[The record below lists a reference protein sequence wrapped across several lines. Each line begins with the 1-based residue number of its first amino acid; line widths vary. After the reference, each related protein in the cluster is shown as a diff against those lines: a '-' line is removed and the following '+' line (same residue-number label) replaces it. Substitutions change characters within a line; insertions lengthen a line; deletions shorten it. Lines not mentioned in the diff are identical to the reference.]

1 MNKTQKT
8 DMLFH
13 KITSIIEQARH
24 KAATAVNLTMVYT
37 YFEIGRYIVEDEQH
51 GEQRAEYGKSVLKE
65 LSERLT
71 ERFGNG
77 FSVENLRFIRK
88 FFMTY
93 QEKVN
98 TVYPIDAKKVITDY
112 QIDSK
117 TVNTV
122 YQIDSKTVSVDCQ
135 IDANFVNSDYE
146 INQTIPLPK
155 FTLSWSHYLILMRIE
170 NPDARSFYEIEA
182 AQQQWSVRQLAR
194 QTASSLYERLALSRN
209 KTEVMR
215 LANEGQTIEK
225 PTDILKNPVTLEF
238 LGLEEKN
245 VYTEN
250 LLENRI
256 ISNLQRFL
264 LEMGK
269 GFLFEARQKRFTFE
283 EQHFFVDLVLYNRL
297 LQCYV
302 LVDLKIDRLSHQDL
316 GQMQMYVNYYDR
328 YVKQE
333 FEKPTVGILL
343 CETANQTLVELT
355 LPKDANI
362 YAAQYALY
370 LPDKQLLQQ
379 KLKEWTEEFD
389 NIKDNDNE
397 SK

>member
-1 MNKTQKT
+1 
-8 DMLFH
+8 MLFN
-13 KITSIIEQARH
+13 KIISVIEQARQ
-24 KAATAVNLTMVYT
+24 KVATAVNLTMVYT
-37 YFEIGRYIVEDEQH
+37 YFETGRYIVEDEQR
-51 GEQRAEYGKSVLKE
+51 GEQRAKYGKAVLKE

-71 ERFGNG
+71 ERFGSG
-77 FSVENLRFIRK
+77 FSVENLKLIRK
-88 FFMTY
+88 FFLTY

-98 TVYPIDAKKVITDY
+98 TVYP
-112 QIDSK
+112 
-117 TVNTV
+117 N
-122 YQIDSKTVSVDCQ
+122 
-135 IDANFVNSDYE
+135 
-146 INQTIPLPK
+146 

-194 QTASSLYERLALSRN
+194 QSASSLYERLALSRN
-209 KTEVMR
+209 KKEVMR
-215 LANEGQTIEK
+215 LANEGQTVEQ
-225 PTDILKNPVTLEF
+225 PTDIFKSPVTLEF
-238 LGLEEKN
+238 LGLEEK
-245 VYTEN
+245 VIYTEN
-250 LLENRI
+250 ILENRI
-256 ISNLQRFL
+256 ISNLQKFL

-269 GFLFEARQKRFTFE
+269 GFLFESRQKRFTFE

-302 LVDLKIDRLSHQDL
+302 LIDLKTDKLSHQDL

-355 LPKDANI
+355 LSENANI

-370 LPDKQLLQQ
+370 LPDKKLLQQ
-379 KLKEWTEEFD
+379 KLKEWTQDFE
-389 NIKDNDNE
+389 NQK
-397 SK
+397 

>member
-1 MNKTQKT
+1 MLDTKEVADKTQNT
-8 DMLFH
+8 DTLFN
-13 KITSIIEQARH
+13 KIISIIEQARQ
-24 KAATAVNLTMVYT
+24 KVATTVNLAMVYT
-37 YFEIGRYIVEDEQH
+37 YFEIGRYIVEDEQR
-51 GEQRAEYGKSVLKE
+51 GEQRAEYGKAVLKE

-77 FSVENLRFIRK
+77 FSVENLKLIRK
-88 FFMTY
+88 FFLTY

-98 TVYPIDAKKVITDY
+98 TVYPIAPEI
-112 QIDSK
+112 
-117 TVNTV
+117 VNTV
-122 YQIDSKTVSVDCQ
+122 YEIDRTP
-135 IDANFVNSDYE
+135 
-146 INQTIPLPK
+146 PLPK

-182 AQQQWSVRQLAR
+182 TQQQWSVRQLAR
-194 QTASSLYERLALSRN
+194 QSASSLYERLALSRN
-209 KTEVMR
+209 KKDVMR
-215 LANEGQTIEK
+215 LANEGQSVEK
-225 PTDILKNPVTLEF
+225 PTDIFKNPVTLEF
-238 LGLEEKN
+238 LGLEEKA

-250 LLENRI
+250 MLESRI
-256 ISNLQRFL
+256 ISNLQKFL

-302 LVDLKIDRLSHQDL
+302 LIDLKTDRLSHQDL

-355 LPKDANI
+355 LSENANI

-370 LPDKQLLQQ
+370 LPDKKLLQQ
-379 KLKEWTEEFD
+379 KVKEWTHEFE
-389 NIKDNDNE
+389 NK
-397 SK
+397 K